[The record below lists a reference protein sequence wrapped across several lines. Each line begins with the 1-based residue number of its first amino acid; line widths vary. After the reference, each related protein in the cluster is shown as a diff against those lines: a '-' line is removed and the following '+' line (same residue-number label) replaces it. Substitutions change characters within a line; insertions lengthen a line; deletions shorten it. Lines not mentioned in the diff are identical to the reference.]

1 MEVNNYPLTC
11 WWNGEVVV
19 NGEDISYK
27 GGCET
32 FVLVSSNISFNEL
45 KNEIYESLEVDRS
58 KFELNIKMKFPS
70 VRGYKVVSLNND
82 RSLKALWAIVCQSK
96 AGSMDLFI
104 ELKPIEEDPN
114 LSFTNMLSQV
124 EDPNWHVSLSS
135 NHVDEVAIDGNIFGD
150 EIENGIEEE
159 DALLLLSED
168 DMVDLVSQPCTNTQ
182 FIELGV
188 LDVGHENS
196 WYKSCVAPFKSGEE
210 FSKGQD
216 FASKELLR
224 QVVTTYN
231 VARNQ
236 VYKIAESRPHTVTYK
251 CNRQPSPCS
260 WYLRATKKNIHMDVF
275 TIVSYEGPHEASC
288 VVRKPSLDHPNLRG
302 EFISN
307 AIKHLVKED
316 WGAKVNLLRASI
328 TKEFNFKISY
338 WKTWMAKQRAMADL
352 YGDWEESYAYLP
364 RYLDALKEVNPGTA
378 VHFVNKPTND
388 PNVQQ
393 FDKVFWSFGPSIK
406 GFPYCRPIITIDG
419 THLYGKYSGTMLIAM
434 GVDANEQLFPLAFA
448 IVEKENYENWSWF
461 LACIR
466 HYVTNRRGLCVLSD
480 RCGGIL
486 KSMSQPGSGWEE
498 PYAFHRYCIRHHASN
513 INKMFK
519 DSDLKSTFSET
530 AMQHQIRKFDLG
542 MEKIGLINANARAL
556 LDSIPPS
563 KWSLAHDGGKRYG
576 LKTTNMSECFNG
588 VLKGVRFLPI
598 QALVKATFTRVNKY
612 FVERRKLTRD
622 RLLGGLKWSDK
633 VTKTLDE
640 IEEIAAHH
648 EVNEHDF
655 ETGLYQVST
664 CQGRRSGNRV
674 GRSHTVRL
682 NEGTCT
688 CNKWQNFHYPCSH
701 VMAVCRAFSIDVD
714 QFVDPLYS
722 SGEYHGSY
730 RTIFQPIPDEGYW
743 RPWTDKTLIPNYA
756 KVRGRGRP
764 ISKRIRNEMD
774 ENSKSSYSCSLC
786 NVEGHNK
793 RSCPTRG

>member
-104 ELKPIEEDPN
+104 ELKPIVEDPN
-114 LSFTNMLSQV
+114 LSFTNMFSQV

-316 WGAKVNLLRASI
+316 WGAKVSLLRASI

-406 GFPYCRPIITIDG
+406 GFPHCRPIITIDG

-434 GVDANEQLFPLAFA
+434 GVDANEQLEWYRKITRLVISPLSADTQNKDLY
-448 IVEKENYENWSWF
+448 EKRHNFYPNAADNMLLSQGHVYNYERATTM
-461 LACIR
+461 LGEMPDG
-466 HYVTNRRGLCVLSD
+466 VPLSHVNMV
-480 RCGGIL
+480 
-486 KSMSQPGSGWEE
+486 KEMQSMSLECLHRTGQGHLILPTEADHPSPPHNEPRRYDLRHRAVQLTPIQEEATPSGSTS
-498 PYAFHRYCIRHHASN
+498 RQ
-513 INKMFK
+513 K
-519 DSDLKSTFSET
+519 
-530 AMQHQIRKFDLG
+530 
-542 MEKIGLINANARAL
+542 
-556 LDSIPPS
+556 
-563 KWSLAHDGGKRYG
+563 GKRPR
-576 LKTTNMSECFNG
+576 S
-588 VLKGVRFLPI
+588 R
-598 QALVKATFTRVNKY
+598 
-612 FVERRKLTRD
+612 LT
-622 RLLGGLKWSDK
+622 
-633 VTKTLDE
+633 
-640 IEEIAAHH
+640 
-648 EVNEHDF
+648 
-655 ETGLYQVST
+655 
-664 CQGRRSGNRV
+664 
-674 GRSHTVRL
+674 
-682 NEGTCT
+682 
-688 CNKWQNFHYPCSH
+688 
-701 VMAVCRAFSIDVD
+701 
-714 QFVDPLYS
+714 
-722 SGEYHGSY
+722 
-730 RTIFQPIPDEGYW
+730 
-743 RPWTDKTLIPNYA
+743 
-756 KVRGRGRP
+756 
-764 ISKRIRNEMD
+764 
-774 ENSKSSYSCSLC
+774 
-786 NVEGHNK
+786 
-793 RSCPTRG
+793 